1 MEATGI
7 ILSGGKSSRMNY
19 QDKAWLPYEGK
30 PLIHHAIKRIS
41 SQVSQIL
48 VSTNNKD
55 PRYDELPYACIPDL
69 NTNFEGPLAGI
80 LACSNHVASPL
91 ALIIPNDT
99 PNVPKNLKALLL
111 PHLKGN
117 EAVVPSYNGVCQP
130 LFILAKTS
138 ILGSIAPYLASGGR
152 SVKGWLEHLSITQV
166 DLVSQEP
173 FININTPEQ
182 LKKIL

>member
-30 PLIHHAIKRIS
+30 PLIHHAITRIS

-48 VSTNNKD
+48 VSTNNKG

-80 LACSNHVASPL
+80 LACSNHVSSPL

-99 PNVPKNLKALLL
+99 PKVPTNLKSLLL

-130 LFILAKTS
+130 LF
-138 ILGSIAPYLASGGR
+138 
-152 SVKGWLEHLSITQV
+152 LSLIH
-166 DLVSQEP
+166 
-173 FININTPEQ
+173 I
-182 LKKIL
+182 